1 MLNSMTLLP
10 LQPRP
15 LVNLSIG
22 FCPRFVAANFRH
34 VLPNGVE
41 KYAPG
46 IKEMDSTEENYFNE
60 EEEEIPVEL
69 IPSEEP
75 GPEQIV
81 DLKRGRQDDDADDEL
96 LHLAQKSPKVNG
108 KKNFRVPLTIDHGSN
123 GASSSPTSSPSDKT
137 PTSKRPRDD
146 DEQEDE
152 LERLGRSSK
161 RVISPTDV
169 KRKSSR
175 SLNGRGKIA
184 LPLGKK

>member
-1 MLNSMTLLP
+1 MTLLP

-15 LVNLSIG
+15 RANLSIG
-22 FCPRFVAANFRH
+22 FCTRFVSANFRH
-34 VLPNGVE
+34 ILPNGVE

-60 EEEEIPVEL
+60 DEEEIPMEP
-69 IPSEEP
+69 ISSEEP
-75 GPEQIV
+75 GPEPFV
-81 DLKRGRQDDDADDEL
+81 DLKRGRPDDDADDEL

-108 KKNFRVPLTIDHGSN
+108 KNNSGVSLTVDHGSN
-123 GASSSPTSSPSDKT
+123 GASSSPTSSPPDKT

-146 DEQEDE
+146 DDQEDE
-152 LERLGRSSK
+152 LERLGRGSK